1 MSKKIAIGI
10 DLGTTFSCIG
20 VWVNGKV
27 EIIAN
32 DQGNRTTPS
41 YVGFTS
47 TERLVGDAAKNQIV
61 SNPTNTIFD
70 AKRLIGRDYADPVV
84 QADQKHWPFKIVNVN
99 SKPNFEVQYENQT
112 RIFSP
117 EEISAAI
124 LLKMKQIAV
133 SYLGTDVTD
142 AVVTVPA
149 YFNDAQRKATK
160 DAGTIAGLNVLRIIN
175 EPTAAAMAYGL
186 EKLGNKETNVFIYDL
201 GGGTLDCTVLNI
213 EDGVFEVKAT
223 CGNGYLGGEDIDN
236 RLVDYCLDE
245 FKRIHKTDLSNNHK
259 AMRRLR
265 TSCEKAKRALSSMMQ
280 TTIDVDSL
288 YNGIDFSIT
297 LTRAKL
303 ESLCADI
310 FKKAME
316 PVEKVITDSKLDKS
330 KIHEIVLVGGS
341 TRIPKIKQM
350 LTDYFNGKKLNESV
364 NPDEAVA
371 YGAAIQ
377 AAILSGVVDDK
388 LDQLVLL
395 DVTPLSLGLKTA
407 GDLMT
412 NIIDRNTTIPC
423 KRSKTF
429 TTYSD
434 NQPSVSIEIFEGER
448 KFAKD
453 NNNLGIFK
461 LDGIAPAPRGSP
473 QIEVTFELDANG
485 ILNVIAVDK
494 ATAKSNNLT
503 ITNNKG
509 RFSAEEIE
517 KMVKEAQ
524 KFEAEDSAKRA
535 NIEAKNELENYIHS
549 IKQSMSEPKISPKIS
564 ADCKIALED
573 MCTKLIHYLE
583 ENPSEEKT
591 TYDSKRHEL
600 EELWNPI
607 MKKVYAEQTSQV
619 EQTGPIPTQTDDDA
633 DVD

>member
-1 MSKKIAIGI
+1 MQKKVAIGI
-10 DLGTTFSCIG
+10 DLGTTFSCVG
-20 VWVNGKV
+20 VWNNNKV

-41 YVGFTS
+41 YVGFSS

-70 AKRLIGRDYADPVV
+70 AKRLIGREYADPVV

-124 LLKMKQIAV
+124 LLKMKQTA
-133 SYLGTDVTD
+133 SAYLGTDVTD
-142 AVVTVPA
+142 AVITVPA
-149 YFNDAQRKATK
+149 YFNDSQRKATK

-186 EKLGNKETNVFIYDL
+186 EKLGNKEMNILIYDL
-201 GGGTLDCTVLNI
+201 GGGTLDCTILNI
-213 EDGVFEVKAT
+213 EDGVFEVKSTA
-223 CGNGYLGGEDIDN
+223 GNGHLGGEDIDN
-236 RLVDYCLDE
+236 KLVDYCLGE
-245 FKRIHKTDLSNNHK
+245 FKRIHKTDLTNNHK

-265 TSCEKAKRALSSMMQ
+265 TACERGKRALSSVIQ

-288 YNGIDFSIT
+288 YDGIDFSIT

-303 ESLCADI
+303 ESLCMDI

-316 PVEKVITDSKLDKS
+316 PVDKVVADSKLDKS

-341 TRIPKIKQM
+341 TRIPIIKKM

-423 KRSKTF
+423 KKSKTF

-434 NQPSVSIEIFEGER
+434 NQPGVSIEIFEGER

-453 NNNLGIFK
+453 NNNLGVFK
-461 LDGIAPAPRGSP
+461 LEGIVPAPRGTP

-485 ILNVIAVDK
+485 ILNVSAVDK

-509 RFSAEEIE
+509 RFSADEIE

-549 IKQSMSEPKISPKIS
+549 IKQSMSEPKISPNITPDS
-564 ADCKIALED
+564 KIALED
-573 MCTKLIHYLE
+573 MCTTLIHYLE
-583 ENPSEEKT
+583 ENPSERKDI
-591 TYDSKRHEL
+591 YDAKRHEL

-607 MKKVYAEQTSQV
+607 MKKVYTDQSNRA
-619 EQTGPIPTQTDDDA
+619 EQTGPIPSQPDDEV